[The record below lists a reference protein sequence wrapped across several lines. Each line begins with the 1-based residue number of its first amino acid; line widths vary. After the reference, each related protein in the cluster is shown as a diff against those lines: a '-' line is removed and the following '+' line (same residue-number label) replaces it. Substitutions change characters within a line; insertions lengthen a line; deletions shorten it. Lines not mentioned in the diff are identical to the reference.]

1 MNFKSENTPQ
11 LSPYMI
17 VQNAKKSVDFYKKAF
32 GFIEVKIVRDS
43 EGNFLHVS
51 MQKGDA
57 LIMFC
62 QEGAYDNIKKS
73 PRTLKTV
80 MPINMYVY
88 CEDTDK
94 LYNQAIAA
102 RAQSLI
108 APNDSFWGDRF
119 CSVLDI
125 DDYEWS
131 FATSLQK

>member
-1 MNFKSENTPQ
+1 MSFKPENTPQ
-11 LSPYMI
+11 LFPYMI
-17 VQNAKKSVDFYKKAF
+17 VQNAKRSVDFYKKAF
-32 GFIEVKIVRDS
+32 GFIEVEIVKDS
-43 EGNFLHVS
+43 KDDFLHVS

-62 QEGAYDNIKKS
+62 QEGAYDNTKKS

-94 LYNQAIAA
+94 LYDQAIVAGA
-102 RAQSLI
+102 KSLI
-108 APNDSFWGDRF
+108 VPKDSFWGDRF

-131 FATSLQK
+131 FATLLQK